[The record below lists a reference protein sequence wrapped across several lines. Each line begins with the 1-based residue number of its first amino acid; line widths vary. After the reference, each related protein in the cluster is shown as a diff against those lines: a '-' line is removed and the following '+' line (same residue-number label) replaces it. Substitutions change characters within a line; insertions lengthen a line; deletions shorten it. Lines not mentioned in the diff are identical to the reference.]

1 MTGADVN
8 VNEDRPAKKADPR
21 QAESGLANCSDRK
34 LWLNALRV
42 EEAQMASGTVWPDGL
57 GRVLPSVVRI
67 TLGEAALMEKD
78 AEAVHVVRRRE
89 RV

>member
-1 MTGADVN
+1 
-8 VNEDRPAKKADPR
+8 
-21 QAESGLANCSDRK
+21 
-34 LWLNALRV
+34 
-42 EEAQMASGTVWPDGL
+42 MASGTVWPDGL

-89 RV
+89 RVSTLHLDGADGVRRVGVDVHAAAFAVVVRHVISHAVSMAGTGSV